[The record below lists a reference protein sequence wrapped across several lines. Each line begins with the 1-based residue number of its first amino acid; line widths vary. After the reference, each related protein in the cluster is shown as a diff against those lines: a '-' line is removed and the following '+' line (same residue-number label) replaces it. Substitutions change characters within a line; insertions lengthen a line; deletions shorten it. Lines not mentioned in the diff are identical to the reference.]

1 MFFQSVG
8 LCVIT
13 SVLVIFL
20 KQYRPEYAVVTAVC
34 GGAAVTLM
42 ILILFDDIK
51 TALSSLAAVSG
62 IDNTVFSA
70 VFKAMGICY
79 ITGFA
84 SNVCKDF
91 GQSSLAG
98 KIELAGKIT
107 VVILTVP
114 IINIIMEAALEFIG

>member
-1 MFFQSVG
+1 MFFSVVG

-34 GGAAVTLM
+34 GGAAVTVM
-42 ILILFDDIK
+42 ILHSFGDVK
-51 TALSSLAAVSG
+51 TAFSSLADISG
-62 IDNTVFSA
+62 IDNTVFST
-70 VFKAMGICY
+70 VFKSMGICY
-79 ITGFA
+79 LTGFA
-84 SNVCKDF
+84 SDVCKDF

-107 VVILTVP
+107 VVVLTVP
-114 IINIIMEAALEFIG
+114 IINIIIEAALEFIG